1 MKRIFAMLLSVV
13 LVFSLAFMT
22 SCGDDGNDG
31 ADGSLERLVGKTP
44 EELYDASVEALSM
57 AGSYEVTTENDIIM
71 DMSVSGQEVFVV
83 MKQSATSKINGDDTY
98 MKSTSTSEMI
108 TMGQITPLGD
118 VAPMEVWYVDGIC
131 YSYMMGVKA
140 KAAVDKEQFAQ
151 EYMGKDPKES
161 TLLDLPESWFK
172 DIKFDLADDG
182 YVLNMV
188 VSGEEYTQ
196 FIGNVYEE
204 LGYDLAIDGDVDYKI
219 FFDKDGNLTK
229 ITADFNMIYNIQ
241 GTSGTAKCNSV
252 SKVSMKDVT
261 VEAPANADEFQE
273 VELDLGN

>member
-31 ADGSLERLVGKTP
+31 ADGSLERLAGKTP
-44 EELYDASVEALSM
+44 EELYDASAAALAM
-57 AGSYEVTTENDIIM
+57 AGSYEVISENDIVM

-83 MKQSATSKINGDDTY
+83 MKQSATSKINGEDTY

-108 TMGQITPLGD
+108 TMGQTTPLGD
-118 VAPMEVWYVDGIC
+118 VAPMEVWYIDGIC

-151 EYMGKDPKES
+151 KYMGKDPKES
-161 TLLDLPESWFK
+161 TLLDLPESWFE

-252 SKVSMKDVT
+252 SKVSLKDVT